1 MGLLFMNLDL
11 TFARDGLLPIEAHS
25 YTVSGLPEGC
35 DTFDSP
41 EYSSEFDFRLIGKIQ
56 VDPATCQKV
65 WTELQARGDIQSQK
79 ASEMVSAVMA
89 DSHVFGFVAAGKN
102 QAVVSFRG
110 THFLSEWL
118 KDVELA
124 LVTYRFRSESGLAHV
139 GFQAIY
145 ETLRQSLFKVLSQLG
160 ETPLP
165 LLIVGHSLGG
175 ALATVCA
182 LDSEVAK
189 LSSNGEI
196 QAVTFASPRVG
207 DTQFRDEFNKTVTSC
222 LRIANRRDLVPN
234 LPFDFPFAYR
244 HVGQAAV
251 IDGGFTLDFGEAHDL
266 CTGYLRG
273 LNRLIAEPVELRMSD

>member
-11 TFARDGLLPIEAHS
+11 IFARDGLLPLEAHS

-35 DTFDSP
+35 DTFNSP
-41 EYSSEFDFRLIGKIQ
+41 EYFSKFDYREKGKIE

-65 WTELQARGDIQSQK
+65 WTELQARGDLQSQK
-79 ASEMVSAVMA
+79 ANEILANVMA
-89 DSHVFGFVAAGKN
+89 DSHVFGFVAAGN
-102 QAVVSFRG
+102 DQAIVSFRG

-118 KDVELA
+118 RDVELA
-124 LVTYRFRSESGLAHV
+124 LVTYRFRSSAGLAHI

-160 ETPLP
+160 PNPLP
-165 LLIVGHSLGG
+165 ILVVGHSLGG
-175 ALATVCA
+175 ALATLCA
-182 LDSEVAK
+182 LDSEVAN
-189 LSSNGEI
+189 LSNGTI

-207 DTQFRDEFNKTVTSC
+207 DTQFRDQFNKIVSPC
-222 LRIANRRDLVPN
+222 LRIANRWDTVPN

-251 IDGGFTLDFGEAHDL
+251 IDGGFTLDLGEAHDL
-266 CTGYLRG
+266 CSGYLRG
-273 LNRLIAEPVELRMSD
+273 LNRLIARPVELRMID